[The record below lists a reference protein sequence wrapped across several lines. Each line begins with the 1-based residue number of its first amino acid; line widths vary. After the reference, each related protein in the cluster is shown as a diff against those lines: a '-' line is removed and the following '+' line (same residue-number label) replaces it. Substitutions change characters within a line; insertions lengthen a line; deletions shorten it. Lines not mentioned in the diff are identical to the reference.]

1 MTQALIM
8 DKGEQFY
15 GKKKQWPPKN
25 DKNKGK
31 WAEDQD
37 ITNFSLYC
45 NKHGINAVLY
55 NFIDGF

>member
-25 DKNKGK
+25 DKKQRQMGGRPRHYK
-31 WAEDQD
+31 LFAILQQAWD
-37 ITNFSLYC
+37 
-45 NKHGINAVLY
+45 
-55 NFIDGF
+55 